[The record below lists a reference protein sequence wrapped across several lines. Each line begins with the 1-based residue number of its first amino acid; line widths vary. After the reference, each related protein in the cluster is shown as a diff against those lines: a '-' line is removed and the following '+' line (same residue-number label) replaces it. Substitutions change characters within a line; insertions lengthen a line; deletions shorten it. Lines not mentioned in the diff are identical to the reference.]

1 METLEKLLE
10 KTFDLGVQLLIAVL
24 VILIRFK
31 LIKMLE
37 KRLKKENKFAKLDS
51 PVKRFVI
58 SILAI
63 LLKALL
69 LVVAASII
77 GIPTTSFITITGSCG
92 VAVGLAL
99 QGSLSNLAGK
109 ILLLIFK
116 PFKIS
121 DYI

>member
-1 METLEKLLE
+1 
-10 KTFDLGVQLLIAVL
+10 
-24 VILIRFK
+24 
-31 LIKMLE
+31 MLE